1 MEVIVAG
8 GGVSGTATAIALRR
22 TGSDVTLYET
32 HPDPAGQVGSFL
44 SLASNGLRGLKAL
57 GCLDQV
63 RQAGFAVATQRMWSG
78 TGRLLAEVPRGRLS
92 GDPLHSTTLM
102 RGSLVEVLRECAA
115 QAGVRIVT
123 GRRLVG
129 AEPAGNGIRALF
141 ADGPSVRAD
150 LLVGADGLWSAIRSV
165 LDPGAPRPAY
175 GGLYSV
181 SGIAGGVPA
190 ETGAFNMIFARSGA
204 FLHIPAPD
212 GTVWWSA
219 QVADPRPPDLTGVG
233 DDWWLERLAELYRFE
248 PQALEIIRATTQLH
262 RPTLMHTLAEV
273 PVWHDER
280 VVLVGDAAHPVGAGQ
295 GASMAIEDAVVLARV
310 LAEAGSTG
318 EGLAE
323 YDRLRRAR
331 IGKMAKAARTN
342 RDAKTSGPLARR
354 LRDLVMPIAFG
365 HFYEKATTWL
375 YAHDLGTLPAQ
386 AEESR
391 PAEH

>member
-1 MEVIVAG
+1 VEAIVAG

-22 TGSDVTLYET
+22 IGSDVTLYET

-44 SLASNGLRGLKAL
+44 SLASNGLRGLEAL

-63 RQAGFAVATQRMWSG
+63 QQAGFAVPTQRMWSG

-92 GDPLHSTTLM
+92 GDPLFSATLM
-102 RGSLVEVLRECAA
+102 RDSLVEVLRKCAT

-123 GRRLVG
+123 GRRLVA
-129 AEPAGNGIRALF
+129 AEPVGDGIRAQF
-141 ADGPSVRAD
+141 ADGSSARAD
-150 LLVGADGLWSAIRSV
+150 LLVGADGLWSATRSV
-165 LDPGAPRPAY
+165 LDPGAPRPVY

-181 SGIAGGVPA
+181 SGVADGVPA
-190 ETGAFNMIFARSGA
+190 EAGTFNMVFARCGA

-219 QVADPRPPDLTGVG
+219 QVADPRPPKPTDVG
-233 DDWWLERLAELYRFE
+233 DDRWLDRLAELYRFE
-248 PQALEIIRATTQLH
+248 PKALEIIRATTQLH

-273 PVWHDER
+273 PIWHDER

-295 GASMAIEDAVVLARV
+295 GVSMAIEDAVVLARA
-310 LAEAGSTG
+310 LADADSTG
-318 EGLAE
+318 EGFAE
-323 YDRLRRAR
+323 YHRLRRAR

-342 RDAKTSGPLARR
+342 RDAKTVGPIARR
-354 LRDLVMPIAFG
+354 FRDLVMPVAFG
-365 HFYEKATTWL
+365 HFYERATTWL
-375 YAHDLGTLPAQ
+375 YTHDLGTLPAQ
-386 AEESR
+386 AVQTR

>member
-1 MEVIVAG
+1 MEVVVAG
-8 GGVSGTATAIALRR
+8 GGVSGAATAIALRR
-22 TGSDVTLYET
+22 IGSDVTLYET
-32 HPDPAGQVGSFL
+32 HPDAAGQVGSFL
-44 SLASNGLRGLKAL
+44 SLASNGLRGLKTL

-63 RQAGFAVATQRMWSG
+63 QEAGFAVPTQRMWSG

-102 RGSLVEVLRECAA
+102 RGSLVEVLRECAE

-123 GRRLVG
+123 GRRLAG
-129 AEPAGNGIRALF
+129 AEPAGDGIRAQF
-141 ADGPSVRAD
+141 ADGSSARAD
-150 LLVGADGLWSAIRSV
+150 LLIGADGLWSATRSV

-181 SGIAGGVPA
+181 SGIAAGVPA
-190 ETGAFNMIFARSGA
+190 ETGTFNMVFARSGA

-219 QVADPRPPDLTGVG
+219 QVADPRPPKLTDVG
-233 DDWWLERLAELYRFE
+233 EDRWLDRLAELYRFE
-248 PQALEIIRATTQLH
+248 PQPLEIIRATTQLH

-273 PVWHDER
+273 PVRHDER
-280 VVLVGDAAHPVGAGQ
+280 IVLVGDAAHPVGAGQ
-295 GASMAIEDAVVLARV
+295 GASMAIEDAVVLARA
-310 LAEAGSTG
+310 LAKADSTG

-331 IGKMAKAARTN
+331 IGKMAKAARIN
-342 RDAKTSGPLARR
+342 RDAKTRGPLARR

-375 YAHDLGTLPAQ
+375 YTHDLGTLPAPAGQ
-386 AEESR
+386 PR
-391 PAEH
+391 PAER